1 MGIGPMRDMT
11 IGDPV
16 SSAPGSHDRRGPS
29 HLVACSGQG
38 KHGALTVLRRNLVP
52 ELIVQVPQGTCQQT
66 PSWPHSLCRVEGNGY
81 VVGSNPLKSVSQRY
95 HHLDTYQL
103 IIRVQPSQ
111 NGPCTATATVP
122 PPPCPQSASPWDPN
136 VASGCDSYVALPYL
150 NVLCSILQT

>member
-1 MGIGPMRDMT
+1 MGIGPMQDMT

-16 SSAPGSHDRRGPS
+16 SSAPGSHDRRGPP

-66 PSWPHSLCRVEGNGY
+66 PRWPHSLCRVEGNGY
-81 VVGSNPLKSVSQRY
+81 VVGSNPLKSVLERY

-103 IIRVQPSQ
+103 IIRVQVKM
-111 NGPCTATATVP
+111 GPVLP
-122 PPPCPQSASPWDPN
+122 PPSFLLPPAPCP
-136 VASGCDSYVALPYL
+136 LPL
-150 NVLCSILQT
+150 GPKCCPRL